1 MAQDKVL
8 LSPQHFQKI
17 YTGFYLL
24 KTLDTFFAHILYS
37 LFCLYLRM

>member
-8 LSPQHFQKI
+8 LFQQHFQKN

-24 KTLDTFFAHILYS
+24 KTLHIFLHISLILY
-37 LFCLYLRM
+37 FVYI

>member
-24 KTLDTFFAHILYS
+24 KTLHTFLHISLILY
-37 LFCLYLRM
+37 FVYI